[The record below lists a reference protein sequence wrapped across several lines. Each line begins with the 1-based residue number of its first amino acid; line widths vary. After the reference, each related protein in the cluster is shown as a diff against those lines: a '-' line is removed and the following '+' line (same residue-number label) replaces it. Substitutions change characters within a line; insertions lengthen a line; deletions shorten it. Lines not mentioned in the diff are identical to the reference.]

1 MKPGSGPA
9 TSLLLAG
16 GLCLLPFLLPYH
28 QQPVLSFFP
37 EWLAVALGAA
47 AALLALPW
55 RGARVVSVPLPAR
68 WLIAFAFFLAVQ
80 AAAGAHAYY
89 QLPLLA
95 ALYVLYAAL
104 MIWLGA
110 QLAAAF
116 SVERVATLLATFLLA
131 GALANSFAGV
141 IQYYGRPELLEG
153 VIAERRTHGAFGN
166 IAQWSLYAN
175 YLALGQGALVFLWL
189 RERVRSAYA
198 LAGLILLVVGSAL
211 SGSRGALLY
220 ALWYAAFGMLAL
232 RIHDSPQTRRLQFAA
247 YTVAGATLAAHFGV
261 PWLNDALQLGSPG
274 ESTAGRLIMYF
285 GESARREIAWLALR
299 IFSAAPVIGVGMGEF
314 AGAAFEMG
322 LDPSLTRGGQ
332 IWTSPHNL
340 PLHLLA
346 ETGVVGTV
354 LALGGLCAWGWRA
367 TRAYRADPGPALW
380 WILAA
385 VGVELIHSLIEFP
398 LWSADF
404 LGVTALLVGASA
416 NPESPAAASR
426 ASRIGAG
433 TACLV
438 LSLVLAIMLRD
449 YMRLDVTRITGTR
462 TTLSTTSQAQRD
474 AAVMR
479 DLTRGP
485 LGPLAELWI
494 VTGSSLDRNDLADK
508 LAMSGRVARFW
519 PSNAV
524 AVRRAVFLAL
534 DGDGE
539 KSRDLLARAL
549 RTFPDQLDGTIAT
562 LEEARDTA
570 PGAIEPLIEMA
581 RAPSASGREPS
592 STR

>member
-1 MKPGSGPA
+1 VKPGSGHA

-28 QQPVLSFFP
+28 QQPILSFFP

-47 AALLALPW
+47 AALLVLPW
-55 RGARVVSVPLPAR
+55 PGARVASVPLPAR

-116 SVERVATLLATFLLA
+116 GVERVAILLATFLLA
-131 GALANSFAGV
+131 GALANSFAGA

-153 VIAERRTHGAFGN
+153 LIAERRAHGAFGN

-232 RIHDSPQTRRLQFAA
+232 RIHDSPQTRRLQFAV

-285 GESARREIAWLALR
+285 GESARREVAWLALR
-299 IFSAAPVIGVGMGEF
+299 IFSAAPMIGVGMGEF

-346 ETGVVGTV
+346 ETGVVGTI
-354 LALGGLCAWGWRA
+354 LALGGLCAWGWRTA
-367 TRAYRADPGPALW
+367 RAYRADPGPALW

-404 LGVTALLVGASA
+404 LGVTALLVGAGAS
-416 NPESPAAASR
+416 PESPATASR

-433 TACLV
+433 AASLA

-449 YMRLDVTRITGTR
+449 YMRLDATRITGTR
-462 TTLSTTSQAQRD
+462 ITLSTTLQAQRD
-474 AAVMR
+474 AAIMR
-479 DLTRGP
+479 DLTHGP

-494 VTGSSLDRNDLADK
+494 VTGALLDRNDLADK

-549 RTFPDQLDGTIAT
+549 RTFPGQLDGTIAT
-562 LEEARDTA
+562 LEEAHDTA

-581 RAPSASGREPS
+581 RAPSAAGREPS
-592 STR
+592 ATR